1 MSYASINFIA
11 FVAITVLAYF
21 ALPLK
26 RYKWVILL
34 IASYIFYLFAGYKY
48 VAFILFTTVSAYFI
62 ARWLDRISQQSKET
76 LQANKKVWDR
86 ETKKQFKNK
95 TKRNKRLV
103 MALCLVLNFGILAF
117 LKYYNFFAGSLN
129 DVFGTFGMS
138 FSVPTLTLF
147 LPIGISF
154 YTFQTMGY
162 IVDVYREKFPAE
174 KNIAKLALFVSF
186 FPQIIQG
193 PIGFYDKL
201 AHQLYEPHKMDF
213 TRFKHGCELILWGY
227 FKKLVIAD
235 RAVIAINTVVGD
247 YDSTNGTMLTFT
259 VLLYALQLYTDFSGG
274 IDISR
279 GIAQIL
285 GIDMAENFR
294 RPYFSR
300 SINEYWRRWH
310 ITLGAWMKEYIFYP
324 LSLSGAFLNASKKM
338 KTSKFGSTKAGAHI
352 AKVLPTAFASLVVFL
367 VVGVWH
373 GASWKYVAF
382 GLWNGGVIM
391 LSILMKPLFDGA
403 LKKMHINPQSFLW
416 KLFQIL
422 RTFIIVCIGYVFD
435 VAPSFRQSIWTF
447 KSIIVNQSPGHI
459 LAQIFDLGIDK
470 VDLIVLV
477 ISSIVILLVSI
488 YQEKMGQQIRKSLD
502 KKNFWI
508 RYGTVLCLLTVIIV
522 FGLYDMGNATATF
535 VYAQF

>member
-1 MSYASINFIA
+1 MSYTSISFIV
-11 FVAITVLAYF
+11 FVALTILAYF

-26 RYKWVILL
+26 KYKWVVLL
-34 IASYIFYLFAGYKY
+34 VSSYIFYLFAGYKY
-48 VAFILFTTVSAYFI
+48 VAFILFTTISTYVI
-62 ARWLDRISQQSKET
+62 ARWLEMMSLQSKEV
-76 LQANKKVWDR
+76 LRANKKEWDR
-86 ETKKQFKNK
+86 ETKKQFKAK

-129 DVFGTFGMS
+129 DVFGAFGMS
-138 FSVPTLTLF
+138 FSVPMLNLF
-147 LPIGISF
+147 LPLGISF
-154 YTFQTMGY
+154 YTFQSMGY
-162 IVDVYREKFPAE
+162 IIDVYREKFPAE
-174 KNIAKLALFVSF
+174 KNIAKFALFVSF

-193 PIGFYDKL
+193 PISFYDQL

-213 TRFKHGCELILWGY
+213 TRFKYGCELILWGF
-227 FKKLVIAD
+227 FKKMVIAD
-235 RAVIAINTVVGD
+235 RAVIAINTVVAD
-247 YDSTNGTMLTFT
+247 YNSYNGTTLTFT

-294 RPYFSR
+294 RPYFSK

-324 LSLSGAFLNASKKM
+324 LSLSSTFLTASKKM
-338 KTSKFGSTKAGAHI
+338 KKTRFGATKAGAHI
-352 AKVLPTAFASLVVFL
+352 AKVLPTAVASLIVFL

-403 LKKMHINPQSFLW
+403 IKKLQINPKNFFW
-416 KLFQIL
+416 ILFQML

-435 VAPSFRQSIWTF
+435 IAPSFRQSVWTF
-447 KSIIVNQSPGHI
+447 KQIVTKQSFGHV
-459 LAQIFDLGIDK
+459 LGQISDLGINPFN
-470 VDLIVLV
+470 LFILA
-477 ISSIVILLVSI
+477 ICSIVVLFVSI
-488 YQEKMGQQIRKSLD
+488 YQEKKCEKVRVALD
-502 KKNFWI
+502 KKNALF
-508 RYGTVLCLLTVIIV
+508 RYGVVLVLLSIILV
-522 FGLYDMGNATATF
+522 FGLYGPNNNTATF